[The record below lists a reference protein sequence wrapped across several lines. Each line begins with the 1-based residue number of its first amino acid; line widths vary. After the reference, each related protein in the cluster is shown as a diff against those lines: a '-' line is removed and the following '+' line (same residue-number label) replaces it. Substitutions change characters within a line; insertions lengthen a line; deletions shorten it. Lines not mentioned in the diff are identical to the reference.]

1 MAWISRI
8 HADSCR
14 TSPFHRLTCD
24 NRSPRRSRERGRPHP
39 EPAMRS
45 PCSLGRVPTS
55 VTTSS
60 ASCARPPAII
70 EDLHTIADLRD
81 PDHGHLHSRGRGPN
95 NDRWGT
101 RLRQL
106 RPTGGTPAN
115 AINLSGTEPPIAKR
129 RLRGVMPCVQSSRS
143 STRSCSGPSLGP
155 SPSGQDYVRSVD
167 GSAARRRRCRSRCAS
182 RWGTPPS
189 RHDWQYRR

>member
-1 MAWISRI
+1 MHGKLLRQIATVLLLVAAVI
-8 HADSCR
+8 
-14 TSPFHRLTCD
+14 L
-24 NRSPRRSRERGRPHP
+24 RSPERERRIRRCSGRHC
-39 EPAMRS
+39 EPVGVRTDVAQRRAGVRS
-45 PCSLGRVPTS
+45 VHG
-55 VTTSS
+55 
-60 ASCARPPAII
+60 
-70 EDLHTIADLRD
+70 
-81 PDHGHLHSRGRGPN
+81 HGHLHSRGRGPN

-182 RWGTPPS
+182 RWGTPPA
-189 RHDWQYRR
+189 RHDRQYRR

>member
-1 MAWISRI
+1 MKDLLLPLLHLAVTAAKLCRPGGTTDSTLQRSTLCARGSTNRRCSTASR
-8 HADSCR
+8 C
-14 TSPFHRLTCD
+14 PFGSRP
-24 NRSPRRSRERGRPHP
+24 RSPAFPGTRTKQRP
-39 EPAMRS
+39 
-45 PCSLGRVPTS
+45 V
-55 VTTSS
+55 
-60 ASCARPPAII
+60 
-70 EDLHTIADLRD
+70 
-81 PDHGHLHSRGRGPN
+81 
-95 NDRWGT
+95 GT

-189 RHDWQYRR
+189 RHDRQYRR

>member
-1 MAWISRI
+1 MGLGATSCRCWGRSAIGHDAPEHGAGGSSAVDTRPPSREK
-8 HADSCR
+8 ADSGIVSGR
-14 TSPFHRLTCD
+14 MTTFRGA
-24 NRSPRRSRERGRPHP
+24 PRILR
-39 EPAMRS
+39 
-45 PCSLGRVPTS
+45 
-55 VTTSS
+55 
-60 ASCARPPAII
+60 ASI
-70 EDLHTIADLRD
+70 
-81 PDHGHLHSRGRGPN
+81 HSRGRGPN

-129 RLRGVMPCVQSSRS
+129 RLRGVMPCVPSSRS
-143 STRSCSGPSLGP
+143 PTRSCSGPSLGP

-182 RWGTPPS
+182 RWGTPPA
-189 RHDWQYRR
+189 RHDRQYRR